1 MIWFRDVA
9 ERAAATWVETFC
21 GLLIASGL
29 DAPGI
34 HLISVAERAAIAAL
48 PAALAI
54 IKAAFASRVGPPS
67 SASLDPAVAADPTP
81 SPREVR
87 LVAAMTAAA
96 GSLLETAAKN
106 NAGGGGNDRPS
117 GPLGSITH
125 PGAAATSAGD
135 LLPGPTVASA
145 DPWLLPEPTRP

>member
-67 SASLDPAVAADPTP
+67 SASRPGRRRRPDPVATRSASRRGDDRRRRQPPRDSREEQRRRGRQRPAVRAARFDH
-81 SPREVR
+81 SSRCGR
-87 LVAAMTAAA
+87 
-96 GSLLETAAKN
+96 
-106 NAGGGGNDRPS
+106 DIR
-117 GPLGSITH
+117 
-125 PGAAATSAGD
+125 
-135 LLPGPTVASA
+135 
-145 DPWLLPEPTRP
+145 R